1 MDEQNNNKNNLQL
14 ARKQRR
20 RTWWKNTPANVHG
33 ERDSEFYFIVKY
45 IFECVCVCV
54 CVCVEKERRILE
66 LLIQKFII
74 RSDCCELR
82 VIFKRQ

>member
-54 CVCVEKERRILE
+54 CVCVCGEREKN
-66 LLIQKFII
+66 FGII
-74 RSDCCELR
+74 DSKVYHSFRLMWITCDL
-82 VIFKRQ
+82 